1 MTVTTTQIYVGVTT
15 EFSVGGSG
23 IFGKFTFGGTAGA
36 SPKLV
41 NTYLQGGYTYYTYS
55 VLSASVGTLT
65 VTDSSSASATINF
78 VVAAPADPTL
88 TPGNGQVAASWA
100 TGVPGAANYRLYRN
114 GSRVYNSSGG
124 SYTDTGLTNGTTYTY
139 TLSAVDSSGVEAFAP
154 HGVSATPKVPVNA
167 IGGAANATPS
177 DTVDLVF
184 QARET
189 RASFTG
195 NMQVAV
201 AGSTTPVL
209 IPMAAGVPLVL
220 PITRIYATNTSSG
233 TIAVLS

>member
-78 VVAAPADPTL
+78 VVAGRPDADARQW
-88 TPGNGQVAASWA
+88 PGGGIV
-100 TGVPGAANYRLYRN
+100 GHRR
-114 GSRVYNSSGG
+114 SGG
-124 SYTDTGLTNGTTYTY
+124 GELPALPQWLAGLQQQRRLVHRHGTDQRHHVHLHALG
-139 TLSAVDSSGVEAFAP
+139 SGQF
-154 HGVSATPKVPVNA
+154 
-167 IGGAANATPS
+167 GG
-177 DTVDLVF
+177 
-184 QARET
+184 
-189 RASFTG
+189 
-195 NMQVAV
+195 
-201 AGSTTPVL
+201 
-209 IPMAAGVPLVL
+209 
-220 PITRIYATNTSSG
+220 
-233 TIAVLS
+233 